1 LTFIIERSET
11 ENRKGYFNIRNR
23 KKSKGMK
30 ENQKMSF
37 SIKGTA
43 CASVLVSFLIWCKRV
58 GWAMEKG
65 FENE

>member
-1 LTFIIERSET
+1 MKLKTKEKKKVMERYE
-11 ENRKGYFNIRNR
+11 Y
-23 KKSKGMK
+23 

-43 CASVLVSFLIWCKRV
+43 CGSVLVSFLIWCKRV